1 MKTIGIIFLVF
12 AGMNFI
18 AFIIGICSGVDGNLV
33 VQQLSGALMLAG
45 LGAFLVH
52 RANRKSKRR
61 KIRRSGMMVKQN
73 NAL

>member
-52 RANRKSKRR
+52 RANRK
-61 KIRRSGMMVKQN
+61 KQEEEDKKKWN
-73 NAL
+73 DGETK

>member
-18 AFIIGICSGVDGNLV
+18 AFVIGTCSGIDGSLV

-52 RANRKSKRR
+52 RANRK
-61 KIRRSGMMVKQN
+61 KQEKEDKEKWN
-73 NAL
+73 NGETK